1 MKIAIDIGNST
12 IAIGLSENGK
22 DIDKIYRINTEKN
35 KSSDEYTLILR
46 DYITL
51 CDEAIISSVVPE
63 INEGFRTYFLNQ
75 FNVIPKFVGAGI
87 KTGIQINSDNP
98 KEVGADLIANSVG
111 AVSLYHETALIID
124 LGTATTFTF
133 IENKTLKGVAIA
145 TGLTTSKN
153 ALFDK
158 TSLLP
163 QVELDAPKH
172 VLGKN
177 SVDAFK
183 SGLVYGHASMIDGM
197 IRRIKK
203 DIKHPELAVIMT
215 GGHARY
221 IHDLCEED
229 IIRDDKLILK
239 GLLKILKKNQS

>member
-12 IAIGLSENGK
+12 IAMGLSKQGDEF
-22 DIDKIYRINTEKN
+22 DKIYRINTDKH
-35 KSSDEYTLILR
+35 KSSDEYAFILR
-46 DYITL
+46 DYIES
-51 CDEAIISSVVPE
+51 CDQAIISSVVPE

-75 FNVIPKFVGAGI
+75 FNVKPMFVGAGI

-98 KEVGADLIANSVG
+98 KEVGGDLIANSVG
-111 AVSLYHETALIID
+111 AIHDYDETALIID
-124 LGTATTFTF
+124 LGTATTFTY
-133 IENKTLKGVAIA
+133 IDKKTLKGVAIA

-163 QVELDAPKH
+163 QVELEAPKH

-197 IRRIKK
+197 IKRIKK
-203 DIKHPELAVIMT
+203 DINQPNLTVIMT
-215 GGHARY
+215 GGHARFV
-221 IHDLCEED
+221 HHLCEES
-229 IIRDDKLILK
+229 IIRDDILILK
-239 GLLKILKKNQS
+239 GLFNILNKNQK

>member
-12 IAIGLSENGK
+12 IAIGLSKNGEL
-22 DIDKIYRINTEKN
+22 IDKIYRINTDKN
-35 KSSDEYTLILR
+35 KSADEYTLILR
-46 DYITL
+46 DYITG
-51 CDEAIISSVVPE
+51 CEEAIISSVVPE

-75 FNVIPKFVGAGI
+75 FNVTPKFVGAGI

-98 KEVGADLIANSVG
+98 KEVGGDLIANSVG
-111 AVSLYHETALIID
+111 AANAYNETALIID
-124 LGTATTFTF
+124 LGTATTFTY

-197 IRRIKK
+197 IQRIKQ
-203 DIKHPELAVIMT
+203 DIRNPKLTVIMT
-215 GGHARY
+215 GGHARF
-221 IHDLCEED
+221 IHHLCRET

-239 GLLKILKKNQS
+239 GLLSILKKNQ